1 MSQLF
6 NPTRFGRLVRKH
18 ASEHARTY
26 LMSAA
31 VLLGGVVVVLGGLT
45 YATRRPLEN
54 ELQTLLFMVG
64 LWTAGLAFTATVFAE
79 MGNVRRAASALL
91 LPASHLEKYL
101 VVWLCSLPVFLVV
114 YLAVF
119 LAVDALVLQWAGQSY
134 PQLPHH
140 LPRLLDLTSSRRPL
154 LTVVASY
161 SLVHALALCGAIYF
175 RSLHIVKTSFAV
187 LGGVVLVLVL
197 NFWMWKLLATEVHTA
212 VPFGDGFVSGKD
224 NLLIVD
230 LPHQLQLLA
239 TLPLVLAALL
249 WAAAYARLT
258 EKQL

>member
-6 NPTRFGRLVRKH
+6 NLTRFGRLVRKH
-18 ASEHARTY
+18 AAEYLRTY
-26 LMSAA
+26 VMSAA

-45 YATRRPLEN
+45 YLIRRPMDS
-54 ELQTLLFMVG
+54 ELQTLLFMAG
-64 LWTAGLAFTATVFAE
+64 LLTTGLAFTATVFAE
-79 MGNVRRAASALL
+79 ISNVRLAAPALL

-101 VVWLCSLPVFLVV
+101 VAWLYSLPVFLVI

-119 LAVDALVLQWAGQSY
+119 LAVDALVLQWAGHSY
-134 PQLPHH
+134 PH
-140 LPRLLDLTSSRRPL
+140 LSHQLLDLTSSPRPL

-161 SLVHALALCGAIYF
+161 SLVHALALYGAIYF
-175 RSLHIVKTSFAV
+175 QNLHIIKTSFAV
-187 LGGVVLVLVL
+187 LGGVVLMMLL
-197 NFWMWKLLATEVHTA
+197 NFWLWKLLAVELRTA

-224 NLLIVD
+224 NFFTVE

-239 TLPLVLAALL
+239 ILPLLLAALL